1 MFYKCQSVV
10 KTLLKVI
17 YSKFKAIQNASNAYI
32 HCLSTTR
39 KKKKDKLLESTKS
52 FFRSENLNVCVTVS
66 VFNFNIE
73 EF

>member
-1 MFYKCQSVV
+1 MFYKCQSDV

-32 HCLSTTR
+32 HCLSTTG
-39 KKKKDKLLESTKS
+39 KKKDKLLESTKS